1 VASEIII
8 SGISEF
14 DKALRFDIVKSDA
27 AARNIVTKGA
37 LVIERMAKEE
47 FRARP
52 SGSQR
57 VSKSGRVYYQGAPKY
72 PAVPPKP
79 TQRSGNLRN
88 SIRTQSVKSL
98 GTGRWQSDTGPSV
111 QYAGFV
117 EYGTSRSREFP
128 YMKPGVKNSYEE
140 INRIAQEEWRLAQE

>member
-1 VASEIII
+1 MASEIII

-37 LVIERMAKEE
+37 LIIERTAKEQ

-57 VSKSGRVYYQGAPKY
+57 TSKSGRVYYAGAPQY
-72 PAVPPKP
+72 PAQPPNP

-88 SIRTQSVKSL
+88 SIKTQRVTSL

-128 YMKPGVKNSYEE
+128 YMRNGLIDSNDK
-140 INRIAQEEWRLAQE
+140 INELAQEEWRLAQQ

>member
-1 VASEIII
+1 VAEIII
-8 SGISEF
+8 SGISDF
-14 DKALRFDIVKSDA
+14 DKALKFDIAKSDA

-37 LVIERMAKEE
+37 LIIERKAKEE

-72 PAVPPKP
+72 PATPPKP

-88 SIRTQSVKSL
+88 SIRMQAVTSL
-98 GTGRWQSDTGPSV
+98 GVGRWQSDTGPSV
-111 QYAGFV
+111 KYAGAV

-128 YMKPGVKNSYEE
+128 YIKPGIKSSASE
-140 INRIAQEEWRLAQE
+140 IYKLAQEEWRLAQE

>member
-1 VASEIII
+1 MASKIILV
-8 SGISEF
+8 GYREF
-14 DKALRFDIVKSDA
+14 ELSMLKLNAKSDV

-37 LVIERMAKEE
+37 LVIERKAKEV
-47 FRARP
+47 FNPRP

-57 VSKSGRVYYQGAPKY
+57 TSKSGRTYYQGAPKY
-72 PAVPPKP
+72 PATPPKP

-88 SIRTQSVKSL
+88 SIKTQQVTSL
-98 GTGRWQSDTGPSV
+98 GAGRWQSDTGPSV
-111 QYAGFV
+111 KYAGFV

-128 YMKPGVKNSYEE
+128 YMTPGIKSSYEE

>member
-1 VASEIII
+1 VAEIII
-8 SGISEF
+8 SGISDF
-14 DKALRFDIVKSDA
+14 DKALKFDIAKSDA

-37 LVIERMAKEE
+37 LIIERKAKEE

-57 VSKSGRVYYQGAPKY
+57 VSKSGRVYYQGAPNY
-72 PAVPPKP
+72 PAIPPKP

-98 GTGRWQSDTGPSV
+98 GVGRWQSDTGPSV
-111 QYAGFV
+111 KYAGAV
-117 EYGTSRSREFP
+117 EYGTSRSRQFP
-128 YMKPGVKNSYEE
+128 YMTPGVKNSNEE
-140 INRIAQEEWRLAQE
+140 INRIAQEEWRLAQQ

>member
-1 VASEIII
+1 MVEVII
-8 SGISEF
+8 SGINEF
-14 DKALRFDIVKSDA
+14 DNGLKRSMAKADI

-37 LVIERMAKEE
+37 LVIERKAKEG
-47 FRARP
+47 FNPRP

-57 VSKSGRVYYQGAPKY
+57 TSKSGRTYYQGAPKY
-72 PAVPPKP
+72 PATPPKP

-88 SIRTQSVKSL
+88 SIKTQQVTSL
-98 GTGRWQSDTGPSV
+98 GAGRWQSDTGPSV
-111 QYAGFV
+111 KYAGFV

-128 YMKPGVKNSYEE
+128 YMTPGIKSSYEE

>member
-1 VASEIII
+1 MAEIII

-14 DKALRFDIVKSDA
+14 DKALNFDIAKADT
-27 AARNIVTKGA
+27 AARNIVVKGA
-37 LVIERMAKEE
+37 LIIERKAKEQ

-57 VSKSGRVYYQGAPKY
+57 TSKSGRVYYQGAPKY
-72 PAVPPKP
+72 PATPPRP

-88 SIRTQSVKSL
+88 SIKTQQVISL
-98 GTGRWQSDTGPSV
+98 GAGRWQSDTGPSV
-111 QYAGFV
+111 KYAGFV

-128 YMKPGVKNSYEE
+128 YMTPGVKNSNEE
-140 INRIAQEEWRLAQE
+140 INTIAQEEWRLAQE

>member
-1 VASEIII
+1 MAEIII
-8 SGISEF
+8 SGINEF
-14 DKALRFDIVKSDA
+14 DKALKFDIAKADT

-37 LVIERMAKEE
+37 FVIERKAKEE

-57 VSKSGRVYYQGAPKY
+57 VSKNGRVYYQGAPKY
-72 PAVPPKP
+72 PAVPPQP
-79 TQRSGNLRN
+79 TQRTGNLRN
-88 SIRTQSVKSL
+88 SIKTQQIKSL
-98 GTGRWQSDTGPSV
+98 GLGRWQSDTGPSV
-111 QYAGFV
+111 KYAGFV

-128 YMKPGVKNSYEE
+128 YMTTGIKNSNEE

>member
-1 VASEIII
+1 VAEIII

-14 DKALRFDIVKSDA
+14 DKALKFDIAKSDV

-37 LVIERMAKEE
+37 LIIERKAKEE

-72 PAVPPKP
+72 PANPPQP

-88 SIRTQSVKSL
+88 SIKTQQVISL
-98 GTGRWQSDTGPSV
+98 GASRWQSDTGPSV
-111 QYAGFV
+111 KYAGAV
-117 EYGTSRSREFP
+117 EYGTSRSRQFP
-128 YMKPGVKNSYEE
+128 YMTPGVKNSNEE
-140 INRIAQEEWRLAQE
+140 INRIAQEEWRLAQK

>member
-1 VASEIII
+1 MAEIII
-8 SGISEF
+8 SGISDF
-14 DKALRFDIVKSDA
+14 DKALRFDIAKADA

-37 LVIERMAKEE
+37 LIIERKAKEE

-72 PAVPPKP
+72 PATPPKP

-88 SIRTQSVKSL
+88 SIRTQSVTSL
-98 GTGRWQSDTGPSV
+98 GSGRWQSDTGPSV
-111 QYAGFV
+111 KYAGYV
-117 EYGTSRSREFP
+117 EYGTSRSRQFP
-128 YMKPGVKNSYEE
+128 YMTPGVKNSNEE

>member
-1 VASEIII
+1 MVEVII
-8 SGISEF
+8 SGINEF
-14 DKALRFDIVKSDA
+14 DNGLKLSMAKADI

-37 LVIERMAKEE
+37 LVIERKAKEG
-47 FRARP
+47 FNPRP

-57 VSKSGRVYYQGAPKY
+57 TSKSGRTYYQGAPKY
-72 PAVPPKP
+72 PATPPKP

-88 SIRTQSVKSL
+88 SIKTQQVTSL
-98 GTGRWQSDTGPSV
+98 GAGRWQSDTGPSV
-111 QYAGFV
+111 KYAGFV

-128 YMKPGVKNSYEE
+128 YMTPGIKSSYEE